1 MQKSGSNSN
10 NHQNFR
16 HNRQRFFE
24 HGPENYRGRTTAT
37 SCRTFACWEQ
47 EIDKTQVENK
57 CRLCG
62 KVDETV
68 RRIVCECPMLA
79 QMEHKRRHGW
89 VGRKIGKYVEKLVL
103 MQLKNSINMSQRERW
118 KMILGRCYGMLQ
130 YKLIMQSWESAAA
143 VGNAVVNAV
152 LCGICGGK
160 KKLPS

>member
-1 MQKSGSNSN
+1 M
-10 NHQNFR
+10 
-16 HNRQRFFE
+16 
-24 HGPENYRGRTTAT
+24 
-37 SCRTFACWEQ
+37 
-47 EIDKTQVENK
+47 
-57 CRLCG
+57 CG

-68 RRIVCECPMLA
+68 RRVVCECPMLA

-103 MQLKNSINMSQRERW
+103 MQLKNSINTSQREWW
-118 KMILGRCYGMLQ
+118 KMILGRYYGMLQ

-160 KKLPS
+160 KKIAVIRFSMSVAFIFTTYIMVDYFWKTNYLTLHSLIN